1 MACTTD
7 KFVINKGLT
16 NDFTLTIK
24 QNDSTLPMVIDP
36 SDTFVAKLK
45 LLSDDSV
52 TATIDMTL
60 QAGIG
65 QITVLNDAG
74 GQIVLSLDAALVNT
88 LVKERGW
95 KEDGY
100 YIKPTYKLAID
111 CTTVNNGNFVAKVD
125 KVYVD

>member
-7 KFVINKGLT
+7 KFVINKGMT
-16 NDFTLTIK
+16 NEFTFTIK
-24 QNDSTLPMVIDP
+24 QNDSTLPMVIDAG
-36 SDTFVAKLK
+36 DTFVAKLK
-45 LLSDDSV
+45 LLTDDSV
-52 TATIDMTL
+52 TATIGMTL

-65 QITVLNDAG
+65 QITVVDANNG
-74 GQIVLSLDAALVNT
+74 KIKLTLDSALVDS

-111 CTTVNNGNFVAKVD
+111 CATLNNGNFVAKVN